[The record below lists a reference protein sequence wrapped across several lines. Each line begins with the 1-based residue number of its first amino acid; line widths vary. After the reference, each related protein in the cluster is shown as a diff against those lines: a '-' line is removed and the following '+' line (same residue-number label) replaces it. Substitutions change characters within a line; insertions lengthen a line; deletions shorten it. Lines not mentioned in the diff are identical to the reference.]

1 MSLSRI
7 EWKDEYNLGN
17 QEIDGQ
23 HQQLFKLANAALS
36 EADRE
41 GVQWLI
47 MELFQYT
54 RLHFH
59 DEEVFMLSQSYPG
72 LREQQ
77 EQHNELIGKLSEVAA
92 GCAKHPEQAQTSL
105 RSLMLEWV
113 LLHILESDRK
123 IVQHPEEL
131 QS

>member
-1 MSLSRI
+1 MNSSRI

-23 HQQLFKLANAALS
+23 HQKLFRLANAALS

-59 DEEVFMLSQSYPG
+59 DEEAFMRSRNYSG

-77 EQHNELIGKLSEVAA
+77 EQHNKLIGKLGEVAS
-92 GCAKHPEQAQTSL
+92 GCAKHPEQAQVSL
-105 RSLMLEWV
+105 RGLMLEWV

-123 IVQHPEEL
+123 IVQHPEEI

>member
-23 HQQLFKLANAALS
+23 HQQLFKLANAVLS

-47 MELFQYT
+47 MELFHHT

-59 DEEVFMLSQSYPG
+59 DEEVFMHSRNYPG

-77 EQHNELIGKLSEVAA
+77 EQHNELIEKLGEVAA
-92 GCAKHPEQAQTSL
+92 GCAKHPEQAQASL

-123 IVQHPEEL
+123 IVLHPEEI

>member
-1 MSLSRI
+1 MSTSRI

-17 QEIDGQ
+17 EEIDSQ
-23 HQQLFKLANAALS
+23 HQKLFKLANAALH

-47 MELFQYT
+47 MELFRYT
-54 RLHFH
+54 RIHFQ
-59 DEEVFMLSQSYPG
+59 DEEVWMRQTSYPG

-77 EQHNELIGKLSEVAA
+77 EQHNMLIEKLGTVAA
-92 GCAKHPEQAQTSL
+92 DCAKNPEQAQAGL

-113 LLHILESDRK
+113 LRHILESDRK
-123 IVQHPEEL
+123 IIQH
-131 QS
+131 SKGNK